1 MRDLVTPK
9 QVARAIGVSE
19 SSLKRW
25 CDQGLIPTVRTA
37 GGHRRLAM
45 PQVMRFLKQRGHR
58 LVDPAVIGLPP
69 TTTGAG
75 GWTLE
80 RGLARLRDAL
90 VAGHEDLARQVV
102 LDLYLARHRISAICD
117 RVIAP
122 AFHDIGRLWGCG
134 DVAIY
139 QERRAC
145 EISLRLLHE
154 LARLILPPG
163 PHAPPAI
170 GGTLAGDPYLLAT
183 TMAELVLCDN
193 GWRATSLGNM
203 LPAETIQQAIRDT
216 RPRLVWLSVS
226 AIEDAGSFVEAAA
239 AVFET
244 ARKQG
249 AALAVGGRA
258 LTPELRRRIRCSA
271 FCATL
276 EELERF
282 GHTLFPRPDVEA
294 EPNVEA
300 PRARQ

>member
-1 MRDLVTPK
+1 VRDLVTPK

-45 PQVMRFLKQRGHR
+45 SQVMRFLKQRGHR

-75 GWTLE
+75 DWTLE
-80 RGLARLRDAL
+80 RGLSRLRDAL
-90 VAGHEDLARQVV
+90 VAGHENLARQVV

-117 RVIAP
+117 KVIAP

-154 LARLILPPG
+154 LSRLIPITAAQTPI
-163 PHAPPAI
+163 AI
-170 GGTLAGDPYLLAT
+170 GGTLAADPYLLPT

-193 GWRATSLGNM
+193 GWRAVSLGNM

-226 AIEDAGSFVEAAA
+226 TIDDARTFAEAAA
-239 AVFET
+239 AIHET
-244 ARKQG
+244 AAEQH
-249 AALAVGGRA
+249 AAFAVGGRA
-258 LTPELRRRIRCSA
+258 LTPELRRRIRYSA
-271 FCATL
+271 YCDTLQRL
-276 EELERF
+276 EEFSR
-282 GHTLFPRPDVEA
+282 TLAPSLAVESA
-294 EPNVEA
+294 EQP
-300 PRARQ
+300 

>member
-1 MRDLVTPK
+1 
-9 QVARAIGVSE
+9 
-19 SSLKRW
+19 
-25 CDQGLIPTVRTA
+25 
-37 GGHRRLAM
+37 M
-45 PQVMRFLKQRGHR
+45 PQVLRFLKQRGHR

-122 AFHDIGRLWGCG
+122 AFHEIGRLWGCG

-154 LARLILPPG
+154 LSRLIAVPAAN
-163 PHAPPAI
+163 APVAI

-216 RPRLVWLSVS
+216 RPRLVWISVS
-226 AIEDAGSFVEAAA
+226 AVDDVKSFVDSAV
-239 AVFET
+239 AVFAT

-249 AALAVGGRA
+249 AGLAIGGRA
-258 LTPELRRRIRCSA
+258 LTPELRRRIRYSA
-271 FCATL
+271 WCETV

-282 GHTLFPRPDVEA
+282 GRTLFHPPHAGASRTD
-294 EPNVEA
+294 
-300 PRARQ
+300 

>member
-75 GWTLE
+75 DRTLE

-90 VAGHEDLARQVV
+90 VAGQEDLARQVV
-102 LDLYLARHRISAICD
+102 LDLYLARHRLSAICD
-117 RVIAP
+117 QVMTP

-154 LARLILPPG
+154 LARLIVPPG

-170 GGTLAGDPYLLAT
+170 GGTLEGDPYLLAT

-193 GWRATSLGNM
+193 GWRARSLGNM

-226 AIEDAGSFVEAAA
+226 AIDDPVKFVEAAA
-239 AVFET
+239 AIFET
-244 ARKQG
+244 TRKQG

-258 LTPELRRRIRCSA
+258 LLPELRRR
-271 FCATL
+271 L
-276 EELERF
+276 RF
-282 GHTLFPRPDVEA
+282 GRWCETLHDLELFGRTLFQSPDAEA
-294 EPNVEA
+294 DQKIEDLQ
-300 PRARQ
+300 ARQ